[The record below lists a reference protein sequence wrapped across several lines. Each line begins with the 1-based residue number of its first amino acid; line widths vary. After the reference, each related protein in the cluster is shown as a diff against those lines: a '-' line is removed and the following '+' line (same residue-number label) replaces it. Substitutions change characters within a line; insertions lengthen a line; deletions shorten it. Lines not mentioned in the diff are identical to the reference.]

1 MVVSVFSTPES
12 PCKALNIYVIY
23 YIFTRNYQ
31 PIGLLWWL
39 KEVIYKTHGQ
49 RVSCS
54 SFYLF
59 FQNIYMYHSG
69 LITEE
74 ELEFLEMELVIIYS

>member
-1 MVVSVFSTPES
+1 MDSVSLVLHS
-12 PCKALNIYVIY
+12 IY
-23 YIFTRNYQ
+23 
-31 PIGLLWWL
+31 
-39 KEVIYKTHGQ
+39 
-49 RVSCS
+49 
-54 SFYLF
+54 F